1 MYIDW
6 IIFSIEQITFVV
18 YLIHHKE
25 SLVNTKITICNAF
38 LNQITTFDHLQ
49 TDSKTAEKKQPSKL
63 IIFVRSS
70 ITSVPIATKVLLWI
84 FSFTLYILSS
94 HEFSKQYP
102 QHLFHLN

>member
-63 IIFVRSS
+63 ITFVRSS
-70 ITSVPIATKVLLWI
+70 ITSVPIAKKVFSGFFPLHFI
-84 FSFTLYILSS
+84 FCLVMNFQSNTLSIYFT
-94 HEFSKQYP
+94 
-102 QHLFHLN
+102 